1 MKLIICLPGNNF
13 SGNWLD
19 SFLAF
24 YNWCIKNKIT
34 VMISRRESC
43 NIYYVRNMCLGGDST
58 KGEDQKPF
66 QDSIDYDYMLW
77 VDSDNVFTTND
88 FIKLY
93 QLNKEIASGLYL
105 TQNGKNF
112 ATVKDWDE
120 EFYKKHGAFEFL
132 TLEKIKDKKQPFVV
146 DYTGFGFILIKRGVF
161 EKLQYP
167 WFRPIWKKFGNINE
181 FTMEDVSFCHLVR
194 ELGMK
199 VWVHPEVIVKHE
211 KKFLI

>member
-58 KGEDQKPF
+58 KGESQKPF
-66 QDSIDYDYMLW
+66 QGSIDYDYMLW

-132 TLEKIKDKKQPFVV
+132 TPEKIKDKKQPFVV

>member
-58 KGEDQKPF
+58 KGESQKPF
-66 QDSIDYDYMLW
+66 QGSIDYDYMLW
-77 VDSDNVFTTND
+77 VDSDNVFSIED

-93 QLNKEIASGLYL
+93 NLNKEIASGLYL

-132 TLEKIKDKKQPFVV
+132 TPENIKNNKEPFVV

-194 ELGMK
+194 ELGIN
-199 VWVHPEVIVKHE
+199 VWVHPEVIAKHE

>member
-58 KGEDQKPF
+58 KGESQKPF
-66 QDSIDYDYMLW
+66 QGSIDYDYMLW

-93 QLNKEIASGLYL
+93 QLKKEIASGLYL

-132 TLEKIKDKKQPFVV
+132 TPENIKNNKEPFVV

>member
-58 KGEDQKPF
+58 KGESQKPF
-66 QDSIDYDYMLW
+66 QGSIDYDYMLW
-77 VDSDNVFTTND
+77 VDSDNVFSIED

-93 QLNKEIASGLYL
+93 NLNKEIASGLYL

-132 TLEKIKDKKQPFVV
+132 TPENIKNNKEPFVV

>member
-58 KGEDQKPF
+58 KGESQKPF
-66 QDSIDYDYMLW
+66 QGSIDYDYMLW
-77 VDSDNVFTTND
+77 VDSDNVFSIED
-88 FIKLY
+88 FLKLY
-93 QLNKEIASGLYL
+93 NLNKEIASGLYL

-132 TLEKIKDKKQPFVV
+132 TLENVKNNKEPFVV

>member
-58 KGEDQKPF
+58 KGESQKPF
-66 QDSIDYDYMLW
+66 QGSIDYDYMLW

-132 TLEKIKDKKQPFVV
+132 TPENIKNNKEPFVV

>member
-58 KGEDQKPF
+58 KGEGQKPF
-66 QDSIDYDYMLW
+66 QGSIDYDYMLW

-132 TLEKIKDKKQPFVV
+132 TPEKIKDKKQPFVV

>member
-13 SGNWLD
+13 SGRWLD
-19 SFLAF
+19 SFLDF
-24 YNWCIKNKIT
+24 YGWCIANKIN

-43 NIYYVRNMCLGGDST
+43 NIYYVRNMCLGADST
-58 KGEDQKPF
+58 KGKDQKPF
-66 QDSIDYDYMLW
+66 QGKIDYDYMLW
-77 VDSDNVFTTND
+77 IDSDNVFTIND
-88 FIKLY
+88 FIRLY
-93 QLNKEIASGLYL
+93 QLKKDIASGLYL
-105 TQNGKNF
+105 TQDNKHF

-132 TLEKIKDKKQPFVV
+132 TPEKIKEEKAPFVV
-146 DYTGFGFILIKRGVF
+146 DYTGFGFILIKKGVF

-167 WFRPIWKKFGNINE
+167 WFRPLWKNFGDVSE

-194 ELGMK
+194 ELGFK
-199 VWVHPEVIVKHE
+199 VWIHPEVIVKHE

>member
-34 VMISRRESC
+34 AMISRRESC

-66 QDSIDYDYMLW
+66 QGSIDYDYMLW

-112 ATVKDWDE
+112 ATVKDWNE

-132 TLEKIKDKKQPFVV
+132 TPEKIKDKKQPFVV

>member
-58 KGEDQKPF
+58 KGESQKPF
-66 QDSIDYDYMLW
+66 QGSIDYDYMLW
-77 VDSDNVFTTND
+77 VDSDNVFSTED

-93 QLNKEIASGLYL
+93 NLNKEIASGLYL

-132 TLEKIKDKKQPFVV
+132 TPENIKNNKEPFVV

-199 VWVHPEVIVKHE
+199 VWVHPEVIAKHE